1 MSSGAF
7 LRFKEFV
14 GLLEDSSEDRLAR
27 TIILLKL
34 KDLILVHQ
42 MENLTKWLLWP
53 LYKLLM
59 NVQKMF

>member
-7 LRFKEFV
+7 LHFKEFV

-42 MENLTKWLLWP
+42 MENLTK
-53 LYKLLM
+53 
-59 NVQKMF
+59 